1 MDAVGTMDAV
11 GAVIATRDRPV
22 LVVRAA
28 RNALAQTHS
37 LTELVVVDDGSV
49 PPLRL
54 PPDLAADAR
63 VEVVRLDRSRGRG
76 AARNAGL
83 AALSTPLVAFLDDDD
98 LWHPPKTAVQIA
110 ALRACGP
117 DVAAVGTAFRLWS
130 RPVQVSIPPSEHAM
144 PLALLESFG
153 VCTST
158 VLARRAALLEVGGFA
173 EHLARCEDWDLWLR
187 LSDRYRII
195 GLPEVLVERDH
206 SPASPQELYEAWRRM
221 HDVLEPRLGRLSR
234 RERAR
239 VEAVHDFTAGIYRAR
254 MGERRAAAGLLLRA
268 WGRDPRRVRR
278 LMHCGRLVVGERVW
292 VRAASILRPSG
303 EQAENPLTGQIAG
316 V

>member
-1 MDAVGTMDAV
+1 MDAV
-11 GAVIATRDRPV
+11 GAVIATRDRPA
-22 LVVRAA
+22 LAVRAA
-28 RNALAQTHS
+28 RNALAQTHP

-54 PPDLAADAR
+54 PHDLASDAR
-63 VEVVRLDRSRGRG
+63 VDLVRLDRSRGRG
-76 AARNAGL
+76 AARNVGL

-98 LWHPPKTAVQIA
+98 LWHPGKTAVQVA

-117 DVAAVGTAFRLWS
+117 EVAAVGTAFRLWS
-130 RPVQVSIPPSEHAM
+130 RPVRVSVPPSEHAM

-173 EHLARCEDWDLWLR
+173 EHLARCEDWDLWVR
-187 LSDRYRII
+187 LADRHRIT
-195 GLPEVLVERDH
+195 GLPEILVERDD
-206 SPASPQELYEAWRRM
+206 SPTPAWELYEAWRQMRA
-221 HDVLEPRLGRLSR
+221 VLEPRLAGLSR

-254 MGERRAAAGLLLRA
+254 MGERRAAAVLLLRA

-278 LMHCGRLVVGERVW
+278 LMHCGRLVVGERLW
-292 VRAASILRPSG
+292 VRAASVVRPSRKQP
-303 EQAENPLTGQIAG
+303 EHPLTGQTGG